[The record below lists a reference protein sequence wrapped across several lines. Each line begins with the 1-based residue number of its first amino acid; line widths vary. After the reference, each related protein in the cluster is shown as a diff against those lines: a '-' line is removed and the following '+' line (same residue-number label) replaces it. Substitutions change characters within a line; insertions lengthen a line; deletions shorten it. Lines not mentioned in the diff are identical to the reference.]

1 MSMLRYICGGE
12 EGRVESNGSVVAD
25 ADVVR
30 VSG

>member
-1 MSMLRYICGGE
+1 MLRYICGGE
-12 EGRVESNGSVVAD
+12 DGRVESNGSVVAD